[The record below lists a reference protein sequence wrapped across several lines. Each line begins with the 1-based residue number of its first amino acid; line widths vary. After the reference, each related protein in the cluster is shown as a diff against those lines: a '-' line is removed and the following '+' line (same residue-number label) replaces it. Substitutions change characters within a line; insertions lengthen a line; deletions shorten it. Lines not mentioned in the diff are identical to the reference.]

1 MTERLL
7 YLILAGVLVGA
18 ILLAPEREAD
28 PLVRAIEE
36 AREMDRE

>member
-7 YLILAGVLVGA
+7 YLILAGCLLGA
-18 ILLAPEREAD
+18 ILLAPEKETD

-36 AREMDRE
+36 AGRE

>member
-7 YLILAGVLVGA
+7 YIILAGCLVGVY
-18 ILLAPEREAD
+18 LLSPEPETD

-36 AREMDRE
+36 ANRE

>member
-7 YLILAGVLVGA
+7 YLILAGCLAGA
-18 ILLAPEREAD
+18 YLAAPERETD

-36 AREMDRE
+36 ANRE